1 MSASSRG
8 VPTLPVPLLRDAI
21 GRETARLSLRRAAAE
36 IAISPNGLRNFLNGS
51 APRSATRA
59 KFERWLAGRERVTRP
74 PNVGQLVRERHGR
87 EAVLVGFSTY
97 TGTVTAA
104 SDWGA
109 PLERKRVRPALQ
121 DSYEALFHQAG
132 LSNFLLPS
140 HNDSKAAN
148 ALHGPRL
155 ERAIG
160 VIYLPKSERISHY
173 FQARLPEQFDAVLH
187 FDETLAIEPLDR
199 TTQWEVGET
208 EIPETYP
215 SAL

>member
-1 MSASSRG
+1 M
-8 VPTLPVPLLRDAI
+8 
-21 GRETARLSLRRAAAE
+21 AAE
-36 IAISPNGLRNFLNGS
+36 AVVISGPYTVARWIKRYAGHRIEPLGLLV
-51 APRSATRA
+51 AT
-59 KFERWLAGRERVTRP
+59 
-74 PNVGQLVRERHGR
+74 VR
-87 EAVLVGFSTY
+87 
-97 TGTVTAA
+97 
-104 SDWGA
+104 
-109 PLERKRVRPALQ
+109 
-121 DSYEALFHQAG
+121 YEALFHQAG